1 MQILSSKIIIIQSAI
16 AIIDTSKIHKCHRA
30 QIKFIL
36 LITAYFGGSGKMR
49 LHMEINSDTHFAA
62 SLFSKSS
69 LEKNGSNSTQ
79 DIYWSLATLKIEGFQ
94 RVSNTKR
101 NTNILISDQCLSLLF
116 FRGAQYGRNRLFLQ
130 WFRKLENPIF

>member
-1 MQILSSKIIIIQSAI
+1 MPQGSNQVHLNS
-16 AIIDTSKIHKCHRA
+16 
-30 QIKFIL
+30 
-36 LITAYFGGSGKMR
+36 AYFGGSGEMR

-62 SLFSKSS
+62 SFSKSN

-94 RVSNTKR
+94 RVSNTNL
-101 NTNILISDQCLSLLF
+101 NTNILISDQYLSLLF

-130 WFRKLENPIF
+130 